1 MNRINIQEPNP
12 TLSALIDTVN
22 QSHQA
27 TLITIDEHRERT
39 SGDRKQ
45 AVLVSLEEWNSLQE
59 TLYLSSIPSVKADLM
74 EEKKRL
80 GKIVYP
86 WKK

>member
-1 MNRINIQEPNP
+1 MNNINIQESNP

-27 TLITIDEHRERT
+27 TLITVDEN
-39 SGDRKQ
+39 KQ

-59 TLYLSSIPSVKADLM
+59 TLYLSSILGVKVDLI
-74 EEKKRL
+74 E
-80 GKIVYP
+80 GKNTRWEDCVP
-86 WKK
+86 LDEVEW